1 MMRFSER
8 TNQGLFSSTV
18 TGTRTS
24 DRLPTARHMK
34 VRIDHMTAAAAHSD
48 VSQASG
54 VSSAQVDAIEGA
66 DHSKLHNCP

>member
-8 TNQGLFSSTV
+8 TNQGLFSSTTTV

-24 DRLPTARHMK
+24 DRLPIARHMK
-34 VRIDHMTAAAAHSD
+34 VRIDHMTATHSD
-48 VSQASG
+48 ATQASG

-66 DHSKLHNCP
+66 DDSKLHNYP